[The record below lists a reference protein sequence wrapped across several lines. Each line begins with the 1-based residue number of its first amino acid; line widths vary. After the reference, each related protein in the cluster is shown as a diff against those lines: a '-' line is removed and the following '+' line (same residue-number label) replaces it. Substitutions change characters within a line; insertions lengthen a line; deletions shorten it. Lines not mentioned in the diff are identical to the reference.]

1 MRDATRLDA
10 FFTGPKTLFLIPLYQ
25 RKYAWKR
32 KHCERL
38 FTDLIK
44 VSSEHRKSHFFG
56 SIVSIKASETEDDL
70 LIIDGQQRITTI
82 SLLILA
88 VIKAVKDGV
97 MECGDCENRDEFIE
111 DTKNMYL
118 RAKLRKVERKIKLRP
133 IDKDRIAY
141 DALFTDDQKVPNEA
155 AESGIVMNFQL
166 FYDLIQQSNITF
178 VELIEAIE
186 RLIIIDIRLDSGD
199 NPQMIFES
207 LNSCGKDLEEA
218 DKVRNY
224 LLMSLTSEQQEDY
237 YRKYWSKIEACT
249 DDEPTMFIR
258 DFLTVKTKVISNITE
273 LYFDFKRFE
282 EGYGQ
287 TREDLLTEM
296 LKYAEFYR
304 QSTKADTGFP
314 TVDQKL
320 RQLSNLG
327 STVCM
332 PFYIQFL
339 DYAKENKLG
348 EEEVYAV
355 FDTIENYWARRIICG
370 YPANVMS
377 RTFAI
382 LHSDILRIV
391 KEHERRGVELHAG
404 YSELMKFI
412 LLKKQGT
419 AIFPSD
425 IAVRESFPVRQIYKI
440 PIEYRYFLFERME
453 NENSKERNEQIVPK
467 MKENVITI
475 EHIMPQTLTPQWK
488 AELGSEWEEIYNSY
502 LHTFANLTLTG
513 YNSSY
518 GNHSFHEKKNGYID
532 HKGNKVDGFKDSAF
546 RLSNYLKTVDTWTI
560 NELQARQQILLATF
574 LRLWPQVTSSY
585 VPLEAETEAV
595 SFNDDELEL
604 TNRFIVAF
612 TYRGVRHKVVNWKS
626 MLTQLCRILHEEY
639 PIQMNS
645 LAKNNFWLHE
655 TDRNDRSRVA
665 DNCYVHSSCS
675 TSSKCAII
683 NYIFKQLDI
692 NPSEL
697 EFELEPISDKDVVD
711 AAIE

>member
-1 MRDATRLDA
+1 MRDATKLNEYFSGD
-10 FFTGPKTLFLIPLYQ
+10 KTLFLIPLYQ
-25 RKYAWKR
+25 RRYAWKR

-44 VSSEHRKSHFFG
+44 VITEGRRSHFFG
-56 SIVSIKASETEDDL
+56 SIVTIKASETEDDL

-82 SLLILA
+82 SLMILA
-88 VIKAVKDGV
+88 AMKAVKDGI
-97 MECGDCENRDEFIE
+97 MECEQGPEFIE
-111 DTKNMYL
+111 DTKNKYL
-118 RAKLRKVERKIKLRP
+118 RAKYRKVERKIKLRP

-141 DALFTDDQKVPNEA
+141 DALFTDEQEIPEGMED
-155 AESGIVMNFQL
+155 SGIVKNFQL
-166 FYDLIQQSNITF
+166 FYELIGQSSVSF
-178 VELIEAIE
+178 DDLIEAIE
-186 RLIIIDIRLDSGD
+186 KLIIIDIRLDSGD

-224 LLMSLTSEQQEDY
+224 LLMSLTPQEQEDY
-237 YRKYWSKIEACT
+237 YRKYWSKIENCT

-273 LYFDFKRFE
+273 LYFDFKRFD
-282 EGYGQ
+282 EGYNLS
-287 TREDLLTEM
+287 REELLAEM

-304 QSTKADTGFP
+304 QATKADTKYP

-320 RQLSNLG
+320 RQLSYIG

-339 DYAKENKLG
+339 DYAKENTLS
-348 EEEVYAV
+348 EEEIYTV

-382 LHSDILRIV
+382 LHSDVLRIM
-391 KEHERRGVELHAG
+391 KEHNRRGIELKSNYA
-404 YSELMKFI
+404 ELMKFI
-412 LLKKQGT
+412 LLKKQGN

-425 IAVRESFPVRQIYKI
+425 TKVRESFPTRQIYKI

-453 NENSKERNEQIVPK
+453 NENSKERDDMLVQK
-467 MKENVITI
+467 MRDNKITI
-475 EHIMPQTLTPQWK
+475 EHIMPQTLTTQWK
-488 AELGSEWEEIYNSY
+488 TDLGDDWQNIYDTY

-518 GNHSFHEKKNGYID
+518 GNHSFAEKKEGYID
-532 HKGNKVDGFKDSAF
+532 HKGKKVDGFKDSKF
-546 RLSNYLKTVDTWTI
+546 RLSSYLKTIDCWTV
-560 NELQARQQILLATF
+560 NELKARQGILLASF
-574 LRLWPQVTSSY
+574 LRLWPQITTDY
-585 VPLEAETEAV
+585 VPLAAETEVV

-604 TNRFIVAF
+604 TNRFIVGF
-612 TYRGVRHKVVNWKS
+612 TFRGNHYVSGTWKY
-626 MLTQLCRILHEEY
+626 MLERLCRLIYAEM

-645 LAKNNFWLHE
+645 LAKNNGWLCEKE
-655 TDRNDRSRVA
+655 TKDYSRVA
-665 DNCYVHSSCS
+665 DHCYVYSSCS
-675 TSSKCAII
+675 TKSKCSII
-683 NYIFKQLDI
+683 SFIFEQLEI
-692 NPSEL
+692 NPSDL
-697 EFELEPISDKDVVD
+697 EFELVPVSDKVQD
-711 AAIE
+711 ASED

>member
-1 MRDATRLDA
+1 MRDATKLNEYFSGD
-10 FFTGPKTLFLIPLYQ
+10 KTLFLIPLYQ
-25 RKYAWKR
+25 RRYAWKR

-44 VSSEHRKSHFFG
+44 VITEGRRSHFFG
-56 SIVSIKASETEDDL
+56 SIVTIKASETEDDL

-82 SLLILA
+82 SLMILA
-88 VIKAVKDGV
+88 AMKAVKDGI
-97 MECGDCENRDEFIE
+97 MECEQDPEFIE
-111 DTKNMYL
+111 DTKNKYL
-118 RAKLRKVERKIKLRP
+118 RAKYRKIERKIKLRP

-141 DALFTDDQKVPNEA
+141 DALFTDEQEIPEGMED
-155 AESGIVMNFQL
+155 SGIVKNFQL
-166 FYDLIQQSNITF
+166 FYELIGQSSVSF
-178 VELIEAIE
+178 DDLIEAIE
-186 RLIIIDIRLDSGD
+186 KLIIIDIRLDSGD

-224 LLMSLTSEQQEDY
+224 LLMSLTPQEQEDY
-237 YRKYWSKIEACT
+237 YRKYWSKIENCT

-273 LYFDFKRFE
+273 LYFDFKRFD
-282 EGYGQ
+282 EGYKLS
-287 TREDLLTEM
+287 REELLAEM

-304 QSTKADTGFP
+304 QATKADTKYP

-320 RQLSNLG
+320 RQLSYIG

-339 DYAKENKLG
+339 DYAKENTLS
-348 EEEVYAV
+348 EEEIYTV

-382 LHSDILRIV
+382 LHSDVLRIM
-391 KEHERRGVELHAG
+391 KEHNRRGIELKSNYA
-404 YSELMKFI
+404 ELMKFL
-412 LLKKQGT
+412 LLKKQGN

-425 IAVRESFPVRQIYKI
+425 TKVRESFPTRQIYKI

-453 NENSKERNEQIVPK
+453 NENSKERDDMLVQK
-467 MKENVITI
+467 MRDNKITI
-475 EHIMPQTLTPQWK
+475 EHIMPQTLTTQWK
-488 AELGSEWEEIYNSY
+488 TDLGDDWQNIYDTY

-518 GNHSFHEKKNGYID
+518 GNHSFAEKKEGYID
-532 HKGNKVDGFKDSAF
+532 HKGKKVDGFKDSKF
-546 RLSNYLKTVDTWTI
+546 RLSSYLKTIDCWTV
-560 NELQARQQILLATF
+560 NELKARQGILLASF
-574 LRLWPQVTSSY
+574 LRLWPQITTDY
-585 VPLEAETEAV
+585 VPLAAETEIV

-604 TNRFIVAF
+604 TNRFIVGF
-612 TYRGVRHKVVNWKS
+612 TFRGNHYVSGTWKY
-626 MLTQLCRILHEEY
+626 MLERLCRLIYAEM

-645 LAKNNFWLHE
+645 LAKNNGWLCEKE
-655 TDRNDRSRVA
+655 TKDYSRVA
-665 DNCYVHSSCS
+665 DHCYVYSSCS
-675 TSSKCAII
+675 TKSKCSII
-683 NYIFKQLDI
+683 SFIFEQLEI
-692 NPSEL
+692 NPSDL
-697 EFELEPISDKDVVD
+697 EFELVPVSDKVQD
-711 AAIE
+711 ASED

>member
-1 MRDATRLDA
+1 MRDATKLDVY
-10 FFTGPKTLFLIPLYQ
+10 FTGDKTLFLIPLYQ

-38 FTDLIK
+38 FADLLK
-44 VSSEHRKSHFFG
+44 VSKEGRQSHFFG
-56 SIVSIKASETEDDL
+56 SIVTIKASETEDDL

-88 VIKAVKDGV
+88 AIKAVHDGI
-97 MECGDCENRDEFIE
+97 MECDKGEEYLK
-111 DTKNMYL
+111 DTANKYL
-118 RAKLRKVERKIKLRP
+118 MAKYRKVERKIKLRP
-133 IDKDRIAY
+133 IDKDRVAY
-141 DALFTDDQKVPNEA
+141 DALFSEDADIPGQYA
-155 AESGIVMNFQL
+155 GSGIMKNFEL
-166 FYDLIQQSNITF
+166 FYELIKLNAISF
-178 VELIEAIE
+178 DDLIEAIE
-186 RLIIIDIRLDSGD
+186 KLIIIDIRLDSGD

-224 LLMSLTSEQQEDY
+224 LLMSLTSEEQERFY
-237 YRKYWSKIEACT
+237 YKYWEKIETCT

-282 EGYGQ
+282 EEYKHS
-287 TREDLLTEM
+287 REDLLAEM

-304 QSTKADTGFP
+304 QSTKGDTKLP

-320 RQLSNLG
+320 KQLGYLG

-339 DYAKENKLG
+339 DYAKENQLD
-348 EEEVYAV
+348 ECEIYAV

-382 LHSDILRIV
+382 LHSDILRIIN
-391 KEHERRGVELHAG
+391 EHTRRGIELKSK
-404 YSELMKFI
+404 YSELMKYV
-412 LLKKQGT
+412 LMKKQGN

-425 IAVRESFPVRQIYKI
+425 TLIREAFPTRQIYKI

-453 NENSKERNEQIVPK
+453 NENSKERNDTIVPM
-467 MKENVITI
+467 MKENKITI

-488 AELGSEWEEIYNSY
+488 ADLGEDWQNIYDSY

-518 GNHSFHEKKNGYID
+518 GNHPFTEKKNGYID

-546 RLSNYLKTVDTWTI
+546 RLSNYLKTIDSWTL
-560 NELQARQQILLATF
+560 NELKAREQILLASF
-574 LRLWPQVTSSY
+574 LRLWPQVTTDY
-585 VPLEAETEAV
+585 IPLEAETEV
-595 SFNDDELEL
+595 ISFNDDELEL
-604 TNRFIVAF
+604 TGRTIVAF
-612 TYRGVRHKVVNWKS
+612 SYKGTRHAVVTWKN
-626 MLTQLCRILHEEY
+626 MLVQLCRFIYDEM

-645 LAKNNFWLHE
+645 LAKNNYWLHE
-655 TDRNDRSRVA
+655 KEEGTDYSRIA
-665 DNCYVHSSCS
+665 EGCYVYSSCS
-675 TSSKCAII
+675 TRTKCSII
-683 NYIFKQLDI
+683 SYILEQLEI
-692 NPSEL
+692 NPSDL
-697 EFELEPISDKDVVD
+697 EFELVPLNDKEVVD
-711 AAIE
+711 SIED

>member
-1 MRDATRLDA
+1 MRDATKLDVY
-10 FFTGPKTLFLIPLYQ
+10 FTGTKTLFLIPLYQ

-38 FTDLIK
+38 FADLLK
-44 VSSEHRKSHFFG
+44 VNKEGRRSHFFG
-56 SIVSIKASETEDDL
+56 SIVTIKASETEDDL

-88 VIKAVKDGV
+88 AIKAVRDGI
-97 MECGDCENRDEFIE
+97 MECEQGEEFIKDISE
-111 DTKNMYL
+111 QFLM
-118 RAKLRKVERKIKLRP
+118 AKHRKVERKIKLRP
-133 IDKDRIAY
+133 IDKDRVVY
-141 DALFTDDQKVPNEA
+141 DALFSED
-155 AESGIVMNFQL
+155 AEIPDEYKNTGIVNNYLL
-166 FYDLIQQSNITF
+166 FYELIKLNAITF
-178 VELIEAIE
+178 DDLIEAIE
-186 RLIIIDIRLDSGD
+186 KLIIIDIRLDSGD

-224 LLMSLTSEQQEDY
+224 LLMSLTSEEQEKFY
-237 YRKYWSKIEACT
+237 YKYWAKIEACT

-282 EGYGQ
+282 EGYSCS
-287 TREDLLTEM
+287 REELLAEM

-304 QSTKADTGFP
+304 QITKGDTKLLL
-314 TVDQKL
+314 VDQKL
-320 RQLSNLG
+320 KQLSNIG

-339 DYAKENKLG
+339 DYAKENQLD
-348 EEEVYAV
+348 ENEIYAV

-382 LHSDILRIV
+382 LHSDILRIIH
-391 KEHERRGVELHAG
+391 EHNRRGVELTSK
-404 YSELMKFI
+404 YSELMKFV
-412 LLKKQGT
+412 LLKKQGN
-419 AIFPSD
+419 AIFPPDSS
-425 IAVRESFPVRQIYKI
+425 IREAFPTRQIYKI
-440 PIEYRYFLFERME
+440 PIEYRWFLFERME
-453 NENSKERNEQIVPK
+453 NENSKERNDTIVPM
-467 MKENVITI
+467 MKENKITI

-488 AELGSEWEEIYNSY
+488 SDLGEDWQNIYDTF

-518 GNHSFHEKKNGYID
+518 GNHSFTEKKNGYID
-532 HKGNKVDGFKDSAF
+532 HKGNKIDGFKDSAF
-546 RLSNYLKTVDTWTI
+546 RLSNYLKTIDTWTV
-560 NELQARQQILLATF
+560 NELQARQQILLASF
-574 LRLWPQVTSSY
+574 LRLWPQVTTDY
-585 VPLEAETEAV
+585 IPLEAETESI

-604 TNRFIVAF
+604 TGRSIVAF
-612 TYRGVRHKVVNWKS
+612 TYKGARHTVITWKG
-626 MLTQLCRILHEEY
+626 MLVQLCKIIYAEM

-645 LAKNNFWLHE
+645 LAKNNYWLHE
-655 TDRNDRSRVA
+655 KKEDNDHSRIA
-665 DNCYVHSSCS
+665 EGCYVYSSCS
-675 TSSKCAII
+675 TRTKCSII
-683 NYIFKQLDI
+683 SYIFEQLEI

-697 EFELEPISDKDVVD
+697 EFELVPLNDKVVVD
-711 AAIE
+711 SSEE